1 MSLRTPLLWVFG
13 LFSAIMLGLAAG
25 AIWMVATLY
34 LRQLMPWLALPVGA
48 VLAWAVRG
56 SVLRPGVGAAA
67 LAALATL
74 LAAFY
79 MSMLLA
85 GVRLAGDMGLGL
97 LDVLRTAGP
106 GMLWALAELALTP
119 WMLAWFAAGAAL
131 AAVIGMRP
139 PRRRAPSATR

>member
-1 MSLRTPLLWVFG
+1 MSLRTLLLSAFG

-34 LRQLMPWLALPVGA
+34 LQHLLPWLALPVGA
-48 VLAWAVRG
+48 ALGWAIRRG
-56 SVLRPGVGAAA
+56 VHHPGAGAAA

-74 LAAFY
+74 LAALY

-85 GVRLAGDMGLGL
+85 GMRLASDMGLGL
-97 LDVLRTAGP
+97 FDVLRTAGP

-119 WMLAWFAAGAAL
+119 WMLAWFVAGAAL
-131 AAVIGMRP
+131 AAGIGMRP
-139 PRRRAPSATR
+139 PRRRSPSAAR

>member
-34 LRQLMPWLALPVGA
+34 LRQLLPWLALPIGA

-56 SVLRPGVGAAA
+56 TVLRPGVCAAA

-74 LAAFY
+74 LAALY
-79 MSMLLA
+79 MCMLLA

-119 WMLAWFAAGAAL
+119 SMLTWFVAGAAL
-131 AAVIGMRP
+131 AAVLGMRP
-139 PRRRAPSATR
+139 PRRRSPAATR

>member
-1 MSLRTPLLWVFG
+1 MSLRTTLLWVFG

-34 LRQLMPWLALPVGA
+34 LRQLLPWLALPLGA
-48 VLAWAVRG
+48 VLAWAIRG
-56 SVLRPGVGAAA
+56 SVQRPGAGAAA

-74 LAAFY
+74 LAALY

-106 GMLWALAELALTP
+106 GMLWALAGLALTP
-119 WMLAWFAAGAAL
+119 WMLAWFVAGAAL
-131 AAVIGMRP
+131 AAMIGMRP
-139 PRRRAPSATR
+139 PRRRSPSATR

>member
-1 MSLRTPLLWVFG
+1 MSLRTLLLSAFG

-34 LRQLMPWLALPVGA
+34 LRQLLPWLALPIGA
-48 VLAWAVRG
+48 MLAWAIRRG
-56 SVLRPGVGAAA
+56 VQRPGAGAAA
-67 LAALATL
+67 LAALATV
-74 LAAFY
+74 LAALY

-85 GVRLAGDMGLGL
+85 GVRLASDMGLGL

-119 WMLAWFAAGAAL
+119 WMLAWFVAGAVL

-139 PRRRAPSATR
+139 LRRRSPPAAR